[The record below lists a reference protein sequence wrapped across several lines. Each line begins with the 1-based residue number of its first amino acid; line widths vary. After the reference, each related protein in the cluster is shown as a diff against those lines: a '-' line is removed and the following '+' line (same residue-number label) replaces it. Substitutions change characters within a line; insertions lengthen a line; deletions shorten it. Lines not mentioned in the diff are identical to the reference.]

1 MNGWFQDL
9 GLEEVVLVI
18 VLVWGSKLW
27 GYRDGGLEVGEV
39 GWVCGV

>member
-9 GLEEVVLVI
+9 GLENVALII
-18 VLVWGSKLW
+18 VLVWGSALW
-27 GYRDGGLEVGEV
+27 GYRGGNLEVGEV